1 MDNITD
7 EQFQHLLS
15 SFDMCPPEFE
25 SFGPFMDPNLF
36 PEEFAQITDLPPLDY
51 DSHSVQSIATSV
63 PEMERDEA
71 LALARWT
78 QTQLDQQIAKQR
90 EMQLEYVC
98 CPIRSSHTLI
108 SLSLDAM
115 RATFDK
121 VRKYHVETLNPWVE
135 SVTAALHKLGCMQ
148 EETPAS
154 ATDGEFDINIP
165 NQL

>member
-36 PEEFAQITDLPPLDY
+36 PVNDGDLHFFPPLPPIQEEEIAQITDLPPLDY

-90 EMQLEYVC
+90 EMQVEYVC

-108 SLSLDAM
+108 SFSLDAM
-115 RATFDK
+115 RACVMQK
-121 VRKYHVETLNPWVE
+121 YKPVRL
-135 SVTAALHKLGCMQ
+135 LIM
-148 EETPAS
+148 
-154 ATDGEFDINIP
+154 I
-165 NQL
+165 